1 MKCIVYQM
9 FCFGCVDM
17 YIFVVLL
24 DFFRKQYKV
33 SKISSIKITK
43 CNNEKTSL
51 EGNKSSKSGGILSNV
66 KTEIFIKDEA
76 LKETENNII
85 YIFFNFFR

>member
-1 MKCIVYQM
+1 M
-9 FCFGCVDM
+9 
-17 YIFVVLL
+17 
-24 DFFRKQYKV
+24 
-33 SKISSIKITK
+33 SSIKITK

-76 LKETENNII
+76 LKETENDII
-85 YIFFNFFR
+85 YKFFNFFR